1 MNISIKSPTL
11 KSSFRFP
18 STNRKE
24 QHNSISSIIRKR
36 IMEDTETTKKKLFKD
51 RRPSNN
57 EYSEQMEICRLREA
71 VELKDRI
78 ITMHYQIIL
87 QFHEKLRLKEQNMKY
102 LMDIIKGLKTEL
114 INNSIELPVIQNTEQ
129 GEATVVQDNLSVE
142 QFATKVHKILSFA
155 TSPIEIPQNNKY
167 ITQYDY
173 FIKDIASQGIMP
185 VVRRGME
192 FQRKQIRSRGSNSQ
206 KQKSNRSLSTSK
218 HIKNKSRF
226 SSIINQSQL
235 SSVSDDAYS
244 ILDSQYRNITNYAL
258 IDSLVEC
265 LFSDRDTS
273 ALGEMNPAAQ
283 YLAVKRVMVNALSSY
298 FICKTLNLCTAN
310 IDASLARL
318 VDMLM
323 KIMSATRVV
332 IYLDYGTEYLV
343 AKCVSGK
350 CNNPFQVHK
359 NKGREFE

>member
-24 QHNSISSIIRKR
+24 QHNSISSMMRKR
-36 IMEDTETTKKKLFKD
+36 VMEETETTKKKLFKE

-57 EYSEQMEICRLREA
+57 EYSEQIEICKLREA
-71 VELKDRI
+71 LELKDRI

-114 INNSIELPVIQNTEQ
+114 INNNIELPVIQNTEQ
-129 GEATVVQDNLSVE
+129 GEVTVVQDNLSVE
-142 QFATKVHKILSFA
+142 QFANKVHKILSFPA
-155 TSPIEIPQNNKY
+155 SPLEIPQNNKY

-206 KQKSNRSLSTSK
+206 KQKSNRSLSNSR

-226 SSIINQSQL
+226 SSIINQSQI
-235 SSVSDDAYS
+235 SSVSDEAYS

-258 IDSLVEC
+258 IESLVDSL
-265 LFSDRDTS
+265 FSEIDTQ
-273 ALGEMNPAAQ
+273 ALGEMNPSSQYAAI
-283 YLAVKRVMVNALSSY
+283 KRVMMNSLSSY
-298 FICKTLNLCTAN
+298 FICKTLNLCSSS
-310 IDASLARL
+310 IDSSLARL
-318 VDMLM
+318 VDMLF
-323 KIMSATRVV
+323 KIMRATKVV

-359 NKGREFE
+359 GKGRKRE